1 VDDEP
6 PSSRRVDE
14 ALLRHL
20 QGIVADLEGVART
33 SLFPANRQESLVI
46 EFETVYYPDAIETV
60 RLELRVYTNG
70 DFHITYFETYL
81 GERRHC
87 RWDRHEQYHNSRDHC
102 HPLSKAST
110 TNAVDKD
117 FPHDVTQ
124 VLRHHVLS
132 WVNERLGELWDVESR

>member
-1 VDDEP
+1 VDDETP
-6 PSSRRVDE
+6 PKRYLDE

-46 EFETVYYPDAIETV
+46 EFETAYYPDTIETV

-70 DFHITYFETYL
+70 DFHMTYFETYL
-81 GERRHC
+81 GERRYC
-87 RWDRHEQYHNSRDHC
+87 RWDRHDQGHNSRDHA
-102 HPLSKAST
+102 HPLPSAST

-124 VLRHHVLS
+124 VLRQHVFP
-132 WVNERLGELWDVESR
+132 WVDKRLGELWDAESM

>member
-1 VDDEP
+1 MDDGIAP
-6 PSSRRVDE
+6 KRRVDD

-46 EFETVYYPDAIETV
+46 EFETAYYPDAIETV

-70 DFHITYFETYL
+70 DFHITYFETHL

-87 RWDRHEQYHNSRDHC
+87 RWGRHEQDHNSRDHF
-102 HPLSKAST
+102 HPLSRAST
-110 TNAVDKD
+110 TNAVDRD
-117 FPHDVTQ
+117 FPDDVTM
-124 VLRHHVLS
+124 VLRQRVLP
-132 WVNERLGELWDVESR
+132 WVDKRLGELWDAESM

>member
-1 VDDEP
+1 VGDEP
-6 PSSRRVDE
+6 PPDRRVDE

-33 SLFPANRQESLVI
+33 SLFPTNRQESLVI
-46 EFETVYYPDAIETV
+46 EFETAYYPDEIETV

-70 DFHITYFETYL
+70 DFHCTYFETYL

-87 RWDRHEQYHNSRDHC
+87 RWDRHEQDHNSRDHF
-102 HPLSKAST
+102 HPLPSAST

-124 VLRHHVLS
+124 VLRHHVLP
-132 WVNERLGELWDVESR
+132 WVDERLGELWDAAST